1 MAKKRQAAVRAHNS
15 DYRMWASAAVVLIT
29 ALVCGALFGS
39 TRHALG
45 GGAGSPSAASVDA
58 PGLWLHVIRAGSAGD
73 ADATRNGTV
82 WVTEATF
89 ARWTEPAKAKG
100 RLIAATT
107 GETLLTWPSLL
118 AHASAAAGLQAAPA
132 SWAAQANV
140 NARADALEVLLDAP
154 HVSRS
159 SSSSRSSSNSRSS
172 SSSGGEG
179 EFGSIAARDGDGGVP
194 FVWPPRAVVHRVELT
209 DLQPYPRGADTPVV
223 LETLATSP
231 KVFYVHNFLSDAE
244 ADALVAFAQ
253 VSR

>member
-1 MAKKRQAAVRAHNS
+1 MAKKRQAATTS
-15 DYRMWASAAVVLIT
+15 DYRMWASAAVVLIA
-29 ALVCGALFGS
+29 ALVFGALFGS

-45 GGAGSPSAASVDA
+45 WGAGSPSAASVDA
-58 PGLWLHVIRAGSAGD
+58 PGLWLRVIRAGNAGD

-132 SWAAQANV
+132 SRAAQANA

-154 HVSRS
+154 RVS
-159 SSSSRSSSNSRSS
+159 SSSSSSS
-172 SSSGGEG
+172 SSSGRSSSSGAG
-179 EFGSIAARDGDGGVP
+179 EFGSIAACDGDGGVP
-194 FVWPPRAVVHRVELT
+194 FVWPPRAVGHRVELT